1 MPFEGP
7 VRMKAPNHNFHCILH
22 YTKGTHILLHLF
34 LGTVVAEGQRF
45 INDAFD
51 LKKRHYIGPTSTCA
65 ELAFLMSNQIQTKK
79 GSLIWDC
86 FVGTGSLLIA
96 ATAHGGYCIGSD
108 IDFRVL
114 NGLKKGKQVGSIR
127 GNFNQYKLCQPEIL
141 HMDLSTIHLRCNSLY
156 VMKLPVINQID
167 LMV

>member
-7 VRMKAPNHNFHCILH
+7 VRMKAPNHHFHCILH

-34 LGTVVAEGQRF
+34 LGTLVAEGQRF

-79 GSLIWDC
+79 GSFIWDC
-86 FVGTGSLLIA
+86 FVGTGSL
-96 ATAHGGYCIGSD
+96 HCPCGG
-108 IDFRVL
+108 L
-114 NGLKKGKQVGSIR
+114 NSSI
-127 GNFNQYKLCQPEIL
+127 FKFQYFIRFIVCKSQ
-141 HMDLSTIHLRCNSLY
+141 TLY
-156 VMKLPVINQID
+156 NY
-167 LMV
+167 